1 MARIVNYHCT
11 ALTGGGDGALDAID
25 GNQLEDGYR
34 AYVII
39 AATQTFYVYI
49 LDADS
54 GAGDNG
60 TTVIAPDTN
69 PGAKRWLKC
78 S

>member
-1 MARIVNYHCT
+1 MARIVNYHLT
-11 ALTGGGDGALDAID
+11 ALTGGGAGALDSID

-34 AYVII
+34 AYII
-39 AATQTFYVYI
+39 QGGVFSVFY

-60 TTVIAPDTN
+60 STIIAPDTN
-69 PGAKRWLKC
+69 PGTKRWIKC
-78 S
+78 T